1 MNGSFS
7 IPPLVNGSLIA
18 VLALAVL
25 IFFVFAMVLYLRR
38 CISTVSQQY
47 QDAADL
53 SSAVTML
60 KSDKEKL
67 EQYISG
73 QEDELRKIRGEREE
87 QEELRQAILV
97 QQDKLKGLRDA
108 VEALTVMQVER
119 RELEAKMAE
128 RRSDLEKLEEQ
139 YQNALSMK
147 NSLPEV
153 RREYE
158 ALQKE
163 LIKKAEIDT
172 AITTGEARLKK
183 LEELIPDRE
192 QHLNELRKEIDQQEE
207 AQSELSQL
215 KDDIAS
221 LFRQKAE
228 ADAQFAALNTQIPAL
243 KKQSIDAENECNS
256 VSLKLQELKV
266 RQQEEEEKKNEFE
279 KKTAEA
285 EQQLTSIRKQVAEAN
300 TEFTAL
306 NAQLPELRKQVHE
319 MGRQALGLEP
329 EKDEALGDLLR
340 APESLRSMPLVDEAS
355 EQDMLQDFTRALR
368 EARLQFPQRTIN
380 ALHTSLKCQDINPL
394 TVLAGVSGTGKTLL
408 PVKYAEFMG
417 INQIILSVQPRWD
430 SSQDLFGFYNYLERR
445 YKATELARCLL
456 RMDPYIGLFNTPD
469 EKTMTIAT
477 DLGVLTPAVHEAL
490 SGCDLVAL
498 ESNYD
503 LHMLRSGPYP
513 YYLRARIES
522 VRGHLSN
529 DECAAKLLE
538 LIQEG
543 CKKFALCHLSQE
555 NNTPMLALQ
564 TVFSTLG
571 TAGVVP
577 DKDCIVQTQR
587 RNEVSP
593 ALAF

>member
-119 RELEAKMAE
+119 KELEAKMAE

-147 NSLPEV
+147 NSLPKV

-192 QHLNELRKEIDQQEE
+192 QHLNELRKEIDQKEE

-340 APESLRSMPLVDEAS
+340 APESLRSVPLVDEAS

-456 RMDPYIGLFNTPD
+456 RMDPYIGLFNTPGDANIRRGMLMVLLD
-469 EKTMTIAT
+469 EMNLAR
-477 DLGVLTPAVHEAL
+477 PEYYFSEFL
-490 SGCDLVAL
+490 S
-498 ESNYD
+498 
-503 LHMLRSGPYP
+503 
-513 YYLRARIES
+513 
-522 VRGHLSN
+522 
-529 DECAAKLLE
+529 KLE
-538 LIQEG
+538 LRR
-543 CKKFALCHLSQE
+543 
-555 NNTPMLALQ
+555 
-564 TVFSTLG
+564 TVEPG
-571 TAGVVP
+571 IKNPAAG
-577 DKDCIVQTQR
+577 
-587 RNEVSP
+587 
-593 ALAF
+593 LL